1 MVSMLAVPLPVGTTL
16 YQIVLALPV
25 ITGVPGT
32 CEHVGI
38 GSFVPVVA
46 PELSLVSVNEVVV
59 IFIAAAKLSFAGA
72 EATTL
77 KVGKLTVCVVTVVPP
92 PGAGF

>member
-16 YQIVLALPV
+16 YQIVLALPA

-38 GSFVPVVA
+38 GSCVPVVA
-46 PELSLVSVNEVVV
+46 PELPLGSLNEAGV
-59 IFIAAAKLSFAGA
+59 IFIAAAQLTFAGPD
-72 EATTL
+72 ATPL
-77 KVGKLTVCVVTVVPP
+77 QVGKLRGCVVTVVPRRD
-92 PGAGF
+92 GEC